1 VDSARALRRRRD
13 SDPLANFRRY
23 LEEIEVAVLNRDAML
38 ITSLLRK
45 RTATHLPREVREELL
60 ALSRMSRESLR
71 APVQFLRFQHRMAE
85 LAAGG
90 ERLLTAQTELRL
102 DPPAFEGAIR
112 RPTLDDRAA
121 ASQPKPGPS
130 DDSGEDVET

>member
-1 VDSARALRRRRD
+1 VDSTRPLRRRRD
-13 SDPLANFRRY
+13 TDPLANFRRY
-23 LEEIEVAVLNRDAML
+23 LEEIEVAVVNRDAMG

-60 ALSRMSRESLR
+60 ALSRMPRESLR

-90 ERLLTAQTELRL
+90 EKLLTAQTELRL

-112 RPTLDDRAA
+112 RRSAADRAA
-121 ASQPKPGPS
+121 ASEPK
-130 DDSGEDVET
+130 SGHDEEPDT